1 MKSIGKYQVVEELG
15 TSAAGTTYRVRD
27 SFRSREFA
35 AKVLHSGAG
44 LTAEAREQ
52 FCRDL
57 ADCAELSHRHLVK
70 VHDLGEVE
78 EGIYLA
84 TELLSGVS
92 LGHFMEENRD
102 LPLGQKLGVIAQV
115 AEGLAF
121 VHSRNFAHGDIK
133 PSNIM
138 VDAARNATILDFG
151 IGKWLASVLAA
162 GSRLEGLLPNYF
174 APEQVLGQPFDT
186 RSDLFSLALILYEFI
201 AGKYPFSVA
210 PSLIPREIV
219 HSDPEPLRKLDPH
232 VPEGL
237 EQLVAR
243 ALCKNPEQRLQT
255 AEEFAAGLYAAAQQ
269 LRRAEAAA
277 APVLP
282 PIEAAPPPV
291 QATAFETPKTVQPG
305 PAPVEIP
312 IASPPAAIHT
322 GPPPAP
328 APEPVAAVVAEPVA
342 PLQPPAVVI
351 AAPLEAQ
358 SAPAAQPAPAPQPV
372 AKPARPNN
380 PAGARPAGARPAAAK
395 GAPVRKPAKSSR
407 RAFTIVAGALLAVC
421 IVAAFV
427 SRQNL
432 TASQNK
438 SHAASVPAP
447 STPIA
452 VPAATPIPAPSPSS
466 TSALSEPEPPATPVA
481 GKAESSSKQI
491 LSGPVRSL
499 WESGKYAQALGLVNR
514 VLADDPENA
523 EARAWE
529 KKIRE
534 AQAAEAALK

>member
-1 MKSIGKYQVVEELG
+1 MKSIGKYHVLEELG
-15 TSAAGTTYRVRD
+15 SSAAGTVYRVRD
-27 SFRSREFA
+27 SFRNREFA

-44 LTAEAREQ
+44 LAPEAREQ

-57 ADCAELSHRHLVK
+57 ADCAELTHRHLVR

-84 TELLSGVS
+84 TELLSGVN
-92 LGHFMEENRD
+92 LGRFMEENRD
-102 LPLGQKLGVIAQV
+102 LPLGQKIGVIAQV

-121 VHSRNFAHGDIK
+121 VHTRNFAHGNIK

-151 IGKWLASVLAA
+151 IGKWLASVLSA
-162 GSRLEGLLPNYF
+162 GTRLEGLLPNYF
-174 APEQVLGQPFDT
+174 APEQVLGQPFDA
-186 RSDLFSLALILYEFI
+186 RSDLFSLGLILYEFI

-219 HSDPEPLRKLDPH
+219 HTDTEPLRKLDPH

-237 EQLVAR
+237 EQLVAK

-277 APVLP
+277 APTLP
-282 PIEAAPPPV
+282 PVEAPAPPPV
-291 QATAFETPKTVQPG
+291 PVTAFETPQAVVQ
-305 PAPVEIP
+305 PAPVQAP
-312 IASPPAAIHT
+312 APPPPPPAVAVQSQPA
-322 GPPPAP
+322 PPPAP
-328 APEPVAAVVAEPVA
+328 APA
-342 PLQPPAVVI
+342 PVVI
-351 AAPLEAQ
+351 AEPSLQPAVDAPLPG
-358 SAPAAQPAPAPQPV
+358 PAAQATPQPV
-372 AKPARPNN
+372 ARPARPNAPAN
-380 PAGARPAGARPAAAK
+380 PRPPVGARPPAGRSS
-395 GAPVRKPAKSSR
+395 APRKATKPNR

-421 IVAAFV
+421 IVITFV
-427 SRQNL
+427 SRQSL

-438 SHAASVPAP
+438 SHAPAAAV
-447 STPIA
+447 STPSASAPVTASGAAPVA
-452 VPAATPIPAPSPSS
+452 VPEQPAAPTPAQ
-466 TSALSEPEPPATPVA
+466 AEPPAAPVA
-481 GKAESSSKQI
+481 EKAEPSSKQV

-499 WESGKYAQALGLVNR
+499 WESGKYAQALALVDR
-514 VLADDPENA
+514 VLANDPENA
-523 EARAWE
+523 EARAWR

>member
-92 LGHFMEENRD
+92 LGRFMEENRD

-219 HSDPEPLRKLDPH
+219 HSDPEPLRKLEPH

-277 APVLP
+277 APTS
-282 PIEAAPPPV
+282 APGGG
-291 QATAFETPKTVQPG
+291 A
-305 PAPVEIP
+305 
-312 IASPPAAIHT
+312 
-322 GPPPAP
+322 
-328 APEPVAAVVAEPVA
+328 
-342 PLQPPAVVI
+342 
-351 AAPLEAQ
+351 
-358 SAPAAQPAPAPQPV
+358 APAARSSDSLRDAQGRA
-372 AKPARPNN
+372 
-380 PAGARPAGARPAAAK
+380 AGSSASRDSHSLSASGDSLRAGSRT
-395 GAPVRKPAKSSR
+395 GA
-407 RAFTIVAGALLAVC
+407 
-421 IVAAFV
+421 
-427 SRQNL
+427 
-432 TASQNK
+432 
-438 SHAASVPAP
+438 
-447 STPIA
+447 
-452 VPAATPIPAPSPSS
+452 
-466 TSALSEPEPPATPVA
+466 
-481 GKAESSSKQI
+481 
-491 LSGPVRSL
+491 
-499 WESGKYAQALGLVNR
+499 
-514 VLADDPENA
+514 
-523 EARAWE
+523 
-529 KKIRE
+529 
-534 AQAAEAALK
+534 